1 MNDGAQVALLGG
13 HQREPF
19 LQIETHLVAENR
31 QRASAGTVG
40 FRGALG
46 EHFVHQIQILF
57 HLFLTTVVA
66 AGDDDTPK
74 SS

>member
-1 MNDGAQVALLGG
+1 MNDRTQMTFLGG
-13 HQREPF
+13 HQRETF
-19 LQIETHLVAENR
+19 LQVETHLVAENR

-46 EHFVHQIQILF
+46 EHLVHQIQILF
-57 HLFLTTVVA
+57 HLSLTTVVA
-66 AGDDDTPK
+66 AGDDGTPK

>member
-1 MNDGAQVALLGG
+1 MTLLGSD
-13 HQREPF
+13 QRESI
-19 LQIETHLVAENR
+19 LQIETHLVAEYR
-31 QRASAGTVG
+31 QGASAGTVG

-46 EHFVHQIQILF
+46 EHFIHQIQILF